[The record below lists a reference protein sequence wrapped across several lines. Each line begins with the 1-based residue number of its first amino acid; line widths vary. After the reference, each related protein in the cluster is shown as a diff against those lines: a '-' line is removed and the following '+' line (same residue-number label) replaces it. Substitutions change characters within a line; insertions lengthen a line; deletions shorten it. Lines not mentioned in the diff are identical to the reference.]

1 MVHLIGRRLLFLLPV
16 LFGILVVV
24 FVTMRIVPG
33 DPARLVAGPDA
44 GPAELEAIR
53 HEFGLDLPMH
63 VQFKRYLLDILR
75 GEFGRS
81 LKTQRPVLDEIGPRL
96 GNTALLAVLSTL
108 FAATFGLLA
117 GIIAAAR
124 RHSAFDHV
132 TMVVAMMGVST
143 PSFYLGIVLIVVF
156 AVLLGL
162 FPAGGSGGLVHLVLP
177 AVTLGASTLGIVA
190 RMTRTSM
197 IDVLDED
204 YIRTARAKGVRERV
218 IVVRHALRN
227 ALLPII
233 AVVALQF
240 GFVLAGSVLVETV
253 FSFPGIGWLIV
264 ESIGMRDFPVVQ
276 GSILLVTFVSVLVN
290 LAADLLYGYA
300 DPRVKY

>member
-1 MVHLIGRRLLFLLPV
+1 V
-16 LFGILVVV
+16 
-24 FVTMRIVPG
+24 
-33 DPARLVAGPDA
+33 
-44 GPAELEAIR
+44 
-53 HEFGLDLPMH
+53 
-63 VQFKRYLLDILR
+63 
-75 GEFGRS
+75 
-81 LKTQRPVLDEIGPRL
+81 
-96 GNTALLAVLSTL
+96 
-108 FAATFGLLA
+108 
-117 GIIAAAR
+117 AAAR
-124 RHSAFDHV
+124 RHSAFDHA
-132 TMVVAMMGVST
+132 TMVIAMMGVST

-290 LAADLLYGYA
+290 LVADLLYGYA
-300 DPRVKY
+300 DPRIKY

>member
-1 MVHLIGRRLLFLLPV
+1 MGRLIGRRLLFLLPV

-33 DPARLVAGPDA
+33 DPARLVAGLDA
-44 GPAELEAIR
+44 GPEELAAIR
-53 HEFGLDLPMH
+53 HQFGLDQPLH
-63 VQFKRYLLDILR
+63 VQFERYLLDVLR

-96 GNTALLAVLSTL
+96 WNTALLAVLSTL
-108 FAATFGLLA
+108 FAVTFGLLA
-117 GIIAAAR
+117 GIVAAAR
-124 RHSAFDHV
+124 RHSAFDHA
-132 TMVVAMMGVST
+132 TMIIAMMGVST

-190 RMTRTSM
+190 RMTRATM
-197 IDVLDED
+197 IEVLDED

-290 LAADLLYGYA
+290 LVADILYGYA

>member
-1 MVHLIGRRLLFLLPV
+1 MGRLIGRRLLFLLPV
-16 LFGILVVV
+16 LFGILVAV

-33 DPARLVAGPDA
+33 DPARLVGGPDA
-44 GPAELEAIR
+44 GPEELASIR
-53 HEFGLDLPMH
+53 QQFGLDQPLH
-63 VQFKRYLLDILR
+63 VQFERYLLDILR

-81 LKTQRPVLDEIGPRL
+81 LKTQRPVLDEIVPRL
-96 GNTALLAVLSTL
+96 WNTALLAVLSTL
-108 FAATFGLLA
+108 FAAALGLLA
-117 GIIAAAR
+117 GIVAAAR
-124 RHSAFDHV
+124 RNSTFDHA
-132 TMVVAMMGVST
+132 TMVVAMLGVST

-156 AVLLGL
+156 AVMLRL
-162 FPAGGSGGLVHLVLP
+162 FPAGGSGGLIHLILP

-190 RMTRTSM
+190 RMTRASM
-197 IDVLDED
+197 IDVLEED

-218 IVVRHALRN
+218 IVARHALRN
-227 ALLPII
+227 ALLPVI

-264 ESIGMRDFPVVQ
+264 ESISMRDYPVVQ

-290 LAADLLYGYA
+290 LVADLLYGYA

>member
-1 MVHLIGRRLLFLLPV
+1 MGRLIGRRLLFLLPV

-44 GPAELEAIR
+44 GPEELAAIR
-53 HEFGLDLPMH
+53 HQFGLDQPLH
-63 VQFKRYLLDILR
+63 VQFERYLLDVLR

-96 GNTALLAVLSTL
+96 WNTALLAVLSTL
-108 FAATFGLLA
+108 FAVTFGLLA
-117 GIIAAAR
+117 GIVAAAR
-124 RHSAFDHV
+124 RHSAFDHA
-132 TMVVAMMGVST
+132 TMVVAMLGVST

-190 RMTRTSM
+190 RMTRATM
-197 IDVLDED
+197 IEVLDED

-290 LAADLLYGYA
+290 LVADILYGYA

>member
-1 MVHLIGRRLLFLLPV
+1 M
-16 LFGILVVV
+16 
-24 FVTMRIVPG
+24 
-33 DPARLVAGPDA
+33 
-44 GPAELEAIR
+44 
-53 HEFGLDLPMH
+53 
-63 VQFKRYLLDILR
+63 
-75 GEFGRS
+75 
-81 LKTQRPVLDEIGPRL
+81 
-96 GNTALLAVLSTL
+96 
-108 FAATFGLLA
+108 
-117 GIIAAAR
+117 
-124 RHSAFDHV
+124 
-132 TMVVAMMGVST
+132 
-143 PSFYLGIVLIVVF
+143 
-156 AVLLGL
+156 
-162 FPAGGSGGLVHLVLP
+162 
-177 AVTLGASTLGIVA
+177 TLGASTLGIVA

-290 LAADLLYGYA
+290 LVADLLYGYA
-300 DPRVKY
+300 DPRIKY

>member
-1 MVHLIGRRLLFLLPV
+1 MGRLIGRRLLFLLPV
-16 LFGILVVV
+16 LFGILVAV

-44 GPAELEAIR
+44 GPEELATIR
-53 HEFGLDLPMH
+53 HQFGLDQPLH
-63 VQFKRYLLDILR
+63 VQFERYLIDVLR

-96 GNTALLAVLSTL
+96 WNTALLAMLSTL
-108 FAATFGLLA
+108 FAAGFGLLA
-117 GIIAAAR
+117 GIVAAAR
-124 RHSAFDHV
+124 RNSTFDHA
-132 TMVVAMMGVST
+132 TMVVAMVGVST

-156 AVLLGL
+156 AVMLRL
-162 FPAGGSGGLVHLVLP
+162 FPAGGSGGLVHFILP

-190 RMTRTSM
+190 RMTRASM
-197 IDVLDED
+197 IDVLNED

-218 IVVRHALRN
+218 IVLRHALRN

-264 ESIGMRDFPVVQ
+264 ESISMRDFPVVQ

-290 LAADLLYGYA
+290 LVADILYGYA
-300 DPRVKY
+300 DPRIKY

>member
-1 MVHLIGRRLLFLLPV
+1 MGRLIGRRLLFLLPV
-16 LFGILVVV
+16 LFGILVAV
-24 FVTMRIVPG
+24 FITMRIIPG

-44 GPAELEAIR
+44 GPEELAAIR
-53 HEFGLDLPMH
+53 HQFGLDQPLH
-63 VQFKRYLLDILR
+63 VQFERYLLDVLR
-75 GEFGRS
+75 GEFGQS
-81 LKTQRPVLDEIGPRL
+81 LKTQRPVLDEIVPRL
-96 GNTALLAVLSTL
+96 WNTALLAVLSTL
-108 FAATFGLLA
+108 FAAALGLLA
-117 GIIAAAR
+117 GIVAAAR
-124 RHSAFDHV
+124 RNSAFDHM
-132 TMVVAMMGVST
+132 TMAVAMLGVST

-156 AVLLGL
+156 AVMLRL
-162 FPAGGSGGLVHLVLP
+162 FPAGGSGGLIHLILP

-190 RMTRTSM
+190 RMTRASM

-218 IVVRHALRN
+218 IVARHALRN
-227 ALLPII
+227 ALLPVI

-264 ESIGMRDFPVVQ
+264 ESISMRDFPVVQ

-290 LAADLLYGYA
+290 LAADILYGYA
-300 DPRVKY
+300 DPRIKY

>member
-1 MVHLIGRRLLFLLPV
+1 MGRLIGRRLLFLLPV
-16 LFGILVVV
+16 LFGILVAV

-44 GPAELEAIR
+44 GPEELATIR
-53 HEFGLDLPMH
+53 QQFGLDQPLH
-63 VQFKRYLLDILR
+63 IQFVRYLLDILR

-81 LKTQRPVLDEIGPRL
+81 LKTQRPVLDEIVPRL

-108 FAATFGLLA
+108 FAVVVGLLA
-117 GIIAAAR
+117 GIVAAAR
-124 RHSAFDHV
+124 RNSTFDHA

-156 AVLLGL
+156 AVMLRL
-162 FPAGGSGGLVHLVLP
+162 FPAGGSGGVTHLVLP
-177 AVTLGASTLGIVA
+177 AVTLGASTMGIVA
-190 RMTRTSM
+190 RMTRASM

-204 YIRTARAKGVRERV
+204 YIRTARAKGVRERL
-218 IVVRHALRN
+218 IVARHALRN
-227 ALLPII
+227 ALLPVI

-264 ESIGMRDFPVVQ
+264 ESISMRDFPVVQ

-290 LAADLLYGYA
+290 LAADILYGYA
-300 DPRVKY
+300 DPRVNY